1 MAFYNGIRLPPSVVD
16 ARDWAL
22 NGNTITLGDDLV
34 LDVPPPWDSTACYVA
49 SLGHKVL
56 RLARTI
62 TCVVSHSTYVFP
74 PRLVEEFVKGE
85 PLV

>member
-1 MAFYNGIRLPPSVVD
+1 MLCLQPSQEVVAFYNGIRLPPAVVD

-49 SLGHKVL
+49 SLGHK
-56 RLARTI
+56 A
-62 TCVVSHSTYVFP
+62 CEVSPAPSHVAFA
-74 PRLVEEFVKGE
+74 L
-85 PLV
+85 L